1 MRASPDK
8 LDFTSRL
15 QAVEP
20 AAGRAERIDW
30 LMLNVGLRCDAA
42 CGHCHHSC
50 SPRRTESMSRETM
63 EGALALAEA
72 LLPETIDITGG
83 APEAWPLLDELVER
97 AKPLVPEV
105 RVRTN
110 LQSLSGAPE
119 LAELYAR
126 HRVTILASLPGTSAA
141 EVAPQRGATAFER
154 SLGILSRLMELGYGM
169 RGGPRLEIA
178 YNPPVGSLPAD
189 EAALTARFGELLSQL
204 SPVAEKPSVGVLA
217 ITNVPLGRAREAL
230 ERDGVE
236 MAYLHRLADRFDAA
250 NALRLACR
258 HGIEVGFD
266 GRLYDCDFNLAA
278 GLPTADGPATVAEAL
293 ADPDAVARR
302 TLAFGRHCFACTAA
316 SGSS

>member
-1 MRASPDK
+1 MRASSDK

-15 QAVEP
+15 HAAEP

-30 LMLNVGLRCDAA
+30 LMLNVGLRCDVA
-42 CGHCHHSC
+42 CAHCHQSC
-50 SPRRTESMSRETM
+50 GPQRTESMSRETM
-63 EGALALAEA
+63 EHALALAEA
-72 LLPETIDITGG
+72 LLPETIDVTGG
-83 APEAWPLLDELVER
+83 APEVWPLLPELIER
-97 AKPLVPEV
+97 AKPLAPEV

-110 LQSLSGAPE
+110 LQSLAAAPA

-126 HRVTILASLPGTSAA
+126 HRVTILASLPGTTAA

-154 SLGILSRLMELGYGM
+154 SLGALRELMELGYGM

-189 EAALTARFGELLSQL
+189 EAALTARFSELLARL
-204 SPVAEKPSVGVLA
+204 SPVAEQPSVGVLA

-230 ERDGVE
+230 ERNGGAD
-236 MAYLHRLADRFDAA
+236 AYIHRLADRFDAA

-278 GLPTADGPATVAEAL
+278 GLPTADGPTTVAEAL
-293 ADPDAVARR
+293 LDPDAVARR